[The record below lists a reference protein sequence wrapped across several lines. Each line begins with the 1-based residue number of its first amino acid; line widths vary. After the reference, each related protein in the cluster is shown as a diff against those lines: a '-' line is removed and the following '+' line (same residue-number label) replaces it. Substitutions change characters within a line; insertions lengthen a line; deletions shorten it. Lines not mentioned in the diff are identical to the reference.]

1 MRQGIN
7 AMRATVLGGA
17 PLAVNALNGAQNA
30 LRTALQAP
38 IANLDLQGAAAL
50 VLGQAAL
57 GTLPGIVAGATGV
70 HPLSAAAL
78 AAQNHLGQAD
88 AALAAAPP
96 RHLEARLLLDHV
108 TTQLAA
114 AGVGAQP
121 AHAPVHVALATIE
134 GHLRQACTHYGQSA
148 QASQRAAH
156 VALLGTTLDSLVAIH
171 TQANTFINN
180 DIPTAR
186 AKVTGG
192 ASNNALGDALAELDG
207 LQAAAE
213 FLSTFAI
220 KQVEQRAQVLTEVV
234 EGTTAL

>member
-1 MRQGIN
+1 
-7 AMRATVLGGA
+7 MRATVLGGA
-17 PLAVNALNGAQNA
+17 PLAVNALNGGAQNA

-114 AGVGAQP
+114 AGVGAQ
-121 AHAPVHVALATIE
+121 PVHVALATIE

>member
-121 AHAPVHVALATIE
+121 VHVALATIE